1 MKRQQYR
8 ASDKHFKVGSGEA
21 LTKKRSGEDSRLEVF
36 ERIEIQF
43 LLAKKKKIMK
53 YNYS

>member
-8 ASDKHFKVGSGEA
+8 ASDIHFKVGSGEA
-21 LTKKRSGEDSRLEVF
+21 LKRSGEDSRLEVF

-43 LLAKKKKIMK
+43 LLALKKKKK
-53 YNYS
+53 L